1 MRLVI
6 IAIST
11 CGAINSEGI
20 DFISHLARSAPTI
33 PSLWLFSTKLR
44 GLHPVSQSV
53 SYFTVPPLPP
63 RAHPSTGSQSGSA
76 TPGLTQSTEYSRS
89 RGLLNCR
96 K

>member
-1 MRLVI
+1 MRLVVI

-53 SYFTVPPLPP
+53 SYFTVPP
-63 RAHPSTGSQSGSA
+63 RAHPSTGSHPA
-76 TPGLTQSTEYSRS
+76 PPLPV
-89 RGLLNCR
+89 
-96 K
+96 